1 MELTAF
7 FSNGQLNRLD
17 VSGNVEVI
25 MLPQEND
32 STYNKIIKSES
43 SFLKAYFK
51 DQKLD
56 RLSMWPEV
64 TGVVTP
70 LYIVRKVNCYL
81 QSFKWYDALRPKDK
95 DDIFKKLS
103 VVMPHYKANQKH
115 THYDEP
121 SI

>member
-1 MELTAF
+1 MSAE
-7 FSNGQLNRLD
+7 
-17 VSGNVEVI
+17 NVEVI

-70 LYIVRKVNCYL
+70 LYLVRKVNCYL
-81 QSFKWYDALRPKDK
+81 QNFKWYDALRPKDK
-95 DDIFKKLS
+95 DDIFNVPPEMNALLNE
-103 VVMPHYKANQKH
+103 PANGSRRKN
-115 THYDEP
+115 
-121 SI
+121 SL